1 MVRITRK
8 RVAAVAAPGVATV
21 IAVAGGSTGAGA
33 ATQSEAHEFDF
44 VTGSGEAVACQF
56 QTSRTWGGS
65 SGTSTVSATT
75 RVVGGPAACYDAT
88 AYVSAEY
95 KDASGQVVRSAEV
108 SGTGGTVSASWAVG
122 RGMNPRTF
130 HRIEFDDCG
139 YSDPGLCATPTY
151 SYVGC
156 AL

>member
-8 RVAAVAAPGVATV
+8 RVAAVAVPGVATV
-21 IAVAGGSTGAGA
+21 LAVAGGTSGAGA
-33 ATQSEAHEFDF
+33 STQTETHELDF
-44 VTGSGEAVACQF
+44 LTGSGDAVTCQF
-56 QTSRTWGGS
+56 ETTRTWGGRD
-65 SGTSTVSATT
+65 GTSTVSAAT
-75 RVVGGPAACYDAT
+75 RVVGGPEACYDAT

-95 KDASGQVVRSAEV
+95 KDASGQVVRSAE
-108 SGTGGTVSASWAVG
+108 SAGEGGTVSASYSVG
-122 RGMNPRTF
+122 PGMNPRTF
-130 HRIEFDDCG
+130 HRVEFNDCG